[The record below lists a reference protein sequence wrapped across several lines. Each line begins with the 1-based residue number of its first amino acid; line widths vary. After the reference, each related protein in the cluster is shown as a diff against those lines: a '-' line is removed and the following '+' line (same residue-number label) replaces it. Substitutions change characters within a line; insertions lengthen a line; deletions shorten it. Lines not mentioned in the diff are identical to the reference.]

1 MAGAIKAVIASKF
14 DDSGLK
20 KAQKQFAGLGS
31 SIKGALGAVG
41 LGIGIAA
48 ITSQLKQSAAAAVED
63 AKSQAILANALR
75 NTVGANDGLIRS
87 VEDSI
92 TQMQNMA
99 AVADDEIRPAFQTLV
114 TATGSIEEAT
124 KLTALA
130 LDLAAA
136 KGIPVATAAN
146 AIAKATQ
153 GQTTQ
158 LTKLMPQLKGS
169 TDMFGDLASAVDG
182 AAEIAANNDPFQ
194 RLNIIMGDMQEMI
207 GQGLIPVVNGFA
219 DVLQTRDFTTSF
231 SNFAVAVNAAIEQI
245 DILFQTVTG
254 SNALTFMSD
263 LFGAI
268 AVGVAEI
275 AFWLGDV
282 AKTTGYIFSGQWDKA
297 GNQMATYFGRYNA
310 FVQGIYDKQ
319 DAAAAKATT
328 NVKSSP
334 IFSPYTPGAYSTGGG
349 QKTATKTAKDFVNE
363 FYAGVEEEASK
374 QRASNMLERLGLSPA
389 LVQQILGS
397 AEWRKVFIS
406 VKNSG
411 TTALTELQNSF
422 NKTAEGMS
430 ELAAEQQRLQ
440 DEVDA
445 RNEAAIAAYQEQLA
459 LYESQ
464 IEAINAF
471 KQALDGVAKST
482 IPLGVVTRELG
493 SFEQAT
499 VSAFDNITEAIAQGL
514 ADGTLLESA
523 ADNLTAY
530 ARKEQTIIQSL
541 MRQRDAVVEKR
552 SLAEAMLKDVK
563 AAIVGVGNLT
573 NLLVSQ
579 STQVTETVTKL
590 VGGLSVVT
598 SRTIEQVTGTKA
610 ADLVNSFSTI
620 LSKTKAFATQLKQ
633 LRELGLD
640 KNLYQQIVD
649 AGIDA
654 GGQTA
659 TAIIEGGAGTVSELN
674 NLFAELD
681 ATGAEIAS
689 KSAEVMYGAGVD
701 LTNGLIAGLISQE
714 QALVD
719 SATTLATAFT
729 AAFNAQVS
737 ANIVMP
743 TMPTA
748 PVMETVQQPVSTLQT
763 LRLGDIKLGDYGSGS
778 AALAAKL
785 IASPQATAWN
795 TSITINAGAGTDGT
809 SLGKLITVELNK
821 FAKNNGIKV

>member
-1 MAGAIKAVIASKF
+1 MAGSILIPLKAIF
-14 DDSGLK
+14 DDKGIKDASR
-20 KAQKQFAGLGS
+20 QFKNLGGVL
-31 SIKGALGAVG
+31 KGALGAVG
-41 LGIGIAA
+41 ISASLGAVVAG
-48 ITSQLKQSAAAAVED
+48 LKEASVQAVAD
-63 AKSQAILANALR
+63 VKSQQLLANSLR
-75 NTVGANDGLIRS
+75 NTVGATDAVIASVEESIRS
-87 VEDSI
+87 
-92 TQMQNMA
+92 MQNMA
-99 AVADDEIRPAFQTLV
+99 AVADDEIRPAFQTLA
-114 TATGSIEEAT
+114 TATGSVDAAT

-158 LTKLMPQLKGS
+158 LTKLMPSLKGS
-169 TDMFGDLASAVDG
+169 TDLFGELEQAVRGSAEV
-182 AAEIAANNDPFQ
+182 AANNDPYKQMEIVFGEIQ
-194 RLNIIMGDMQEMI
+194 EQVGMALLPALQAFADWLTSPAVQEGFAFIINGFVEWVHEMKNTIDGANAVGQALVNVLNIDTSDAGNMWNNFFKGIGDSI
-207 GQGLIPVVNGFA
+207 NRLLLGPFGPLISKFFGIVGKIEEVRDNANKAFKPV
-219 DVLQTRDFTTSF
+219 DFTPTDF
-231 SNFAVAVNAAIEQI
+231 SSI
-245 DILFQTVTG
+245 DFTG
-254 SNALTFMSD
+254 
-263 LFGAI
+263 GK
-268 AVGVAEI
+268 G
-275 AFWLGDV
+275 G
-282 AKTTGYIFSGQWDKA
+282 
-297 GNQMATYFGRYNA
+297 
-310 FVQGIYDKQ
+310 
-319 DAAAAKATT
+319 
-328 NVKSSP
+328 
-334 IFSPYTPGAYSTGGG
+334 TGGG
-349 QKTATKTAKDFVNE
+349 TGGTAAKTAKDFVNE

-514 ADGTLLESA
+514 ADGTLLKSA

-748 PVMETVQQPVSTLQT
+748 PIMETVQQPVSTLQT